1 MGTLDLTVSMFIPK
15 RIWILTLN
23 SRIYNGITLL
33 GLAFFYF
40 PQGHRRA
47 DGMTRWGVL
56 KRIDYVGGVLS
67 IIGLTLL

>member
-1 MGTLDLTVSMFIPK
+1 MGTLDLAVSVLAKPADRLLTVS
-15 RIWILTLN
+15 